1 MLIFTTNNVVK
12 VVKLY
17 LTTKSVGIFF
27 MRNEFRSTCP
37 VASALDIIGDKWS
50 LLIMRDMLT
59 TGKRTFK
66 EFSESQEGIAPGILS
81 SRLKW
86 LEENRLMTKQK
97 LPQNQKENI
106 YLLTEKGIELAP
118 TIIELLIWSD
128 NNLRDQNAEM
138 LSISQIGDISD
149 KSSFIAGIQH
159 SYRELIKETL
169 RLDK

>member
-1 MLIFTTNNVVK
+1 
-12 VVKLY
+12 
-17 LTTKSVGIFF
+17 
-27 MRNEFRSTCP
+27 MRSEFRSTCP

-59 TGKRTFK
+59 QGKKTFK

-86 LEENRLMTKQK
+86 LEENGLMTKQK

-118 TIIELLIWSD
+118 IILELIVWSD
-128 NNLRDQNAEM
+128 KNLRGQNPEM
-138 LSISQIGDISD
+138 PSISQLGDISD
-149 KSSFIAGIQH
+149 KSALTAGIQDN
-159 SYRELIKETL
+159 YRSLIQETL
-169 RLDK
+169 GLNQ

>member
-1 MLIFTTNNVVK
+1 
-12 VVKLY
+12 
-17 LTTKSVGIFF
+17 
-27 MRNEFRSTCP
+27 MRSEFRSTCP

-59 TGKRTFK
+59 QGKKTFK

-86 LEENRLMTKQK
+86 LEVNGLMTKQK

-118 TIIELLIWSD
+118 IILELIVWSD
-128 NNLRDQNAEM
+128 KNLRGQNPEM
-138 LSISQIGDISD
+138 PSISQLGDIGD
-149 KSSFIAGIQH
+149 KSALTAGIQDN
-159 SYRELIKETL
+159 YRSLIQETL
-169 RLDK
+169 GLSQ